1 MFVVISDGVA
11 CAAFDVAVNST
22 FFKNNCNE
30 LLISTIIEGIANKY
44 DIELDENG
52 KNDFLRVLI

>member
-1 MFVVISDGVA
+1 MISDGVA

-44 DIELDENG
+44 DTELNENG
-52 KNDFLRVLI
+52 KVDLLRVLI